1 MRDEIM
7 TKATDAASTKNLSA
21 LISKISEGGK
31 PRALRWSRADFLLLN
46 VTYED
51 GAWNSFDA
59 LQIAGVNTRILED
72 RKAVSAALAE
82 AFGVRVRS

>member
-1 MRDEIM
+1 MRDETM
-7 TKATDAASTKNLSA
+7 TKASTTSTKDLSA

-51 GAWNSFDA
+51 GAWNS
-59 LQIAGVNTRILED
+59 LNVEIVTQLNTRRLKE

-82 AFGVRVRS
+82 AFGVRVQP